1 MVDWGSTTDHGF
13 DLLRSV
19 KKQYRPWR
27 PEQPFLLPPSP
38 MEWLPQGHLAYFI
51 LEVVAELNL
60 GGLEEKIQ
68 RKDWRGTRP
77 YSPRM
82 MTALLL
88 YGYAAGVFSSR
99 KIERSTYEDVALR
112 VLAGGE
118 HPHFTTIN
126 EFRREHGPEL
136 SALFV
141 QVLQLCRRAGL
152 RTVGHVSLDGTKV
165 GANASKHKAMSYGRM
180 KDEEKPLLGEVEQLL
195 ASADQVDAE
204 EDAWYGRG
212 QRPEDLPEELR
223 RRDTRLTK
231 IHEARLA
238 LEKEAAEARAAELLE
253 KAAGQRKKAETSTD
267 PVERKRAATRASQS
281 EQQAAELTG
290 HDDDDVG
297 SSPTA
302 LPKHRVPST
311 ENGEPTS
318 KAQRNF
324 TDPDSRI
331 MIRNGVFMQA
341 YNAQAVVSESQLI
354 VAHGVT
360 NQPPD
365 QHNLIP
371 MMERVRDNCG
381 RLPDVLSA
389 DAGFTSEDNIRY
401 CESNQLD
408 AYIAVGRKD
417 DDTRLGR
424 LPMTS
429 ARQAR
434 WDMREK
440 LKTALGRELYA
451 RRKTIVEPVFGQIK
465 CAMRFARFSLRGL
478 GKVGSEWGIVCICH
492 NLLKLFRSVGS
503 LAYLPATG

>member
-1 MVDWGSTTDHGF
+1 
-13 DLLRSV
+13 V
-19 KKQYRPWR
+19 KKQYRPWT
-27 PEQPFLLPPSP
+27 PEQAFLLPPSP

-51 LEVVAELNL
+51 LEVVAELSL
-60 GGLEEKIQ
+60 SGLEEKIQ

-88 YGYAAGVFSSR
+88 YGYAVGVFSSR
-99 KIERSTYEDVALR
+99 KIERSTYEDVAFR
-112 VLAGGE
+112 VLSGGE

-180 KDEEKPLLGEVEQLL
+180 KDEEKRLLGEVEQLL

-223 RRDTRLTK
+223 RRDTRLAK
-231 IHEARLA
+231 IHEAKLA
-238 LEKEAAEARAAELLE
+238 LEKEASEARAAELLE
-253 KAAGQRKKAETSTD
+253 HAKKQRQQAETSTD
-267 PVERKRAATRASQS
+267 PVERKRAATRASKS
-281 EQQAAELTG
+281 EQKAAELTG
-290 HDDDDVG
+290 RDDDHDDDAG
-297 SSPTA
+297 ASPTTE

-311 ENGEPTS
+311 DDGEPTS

-331 MIRNGVFMQA
+331 MVRNGVFMQA
-341 YNAQAVVSESQLI
+341 YNAQAVVSESQII
-354 VAHGVT
+354 VAHAVT

-389 DAGFTSEDNIRY
+389 DAGFICEDNIRY
-401 CESNQLD
+401 CERNELD

-417 DDTRLGR
+417 DDVRAGR
-424 LPMTS
+424 LPMS
-429 ARQAR
+429 PARQAR

-440 LKTALGRELYA
+440 LKSALGRELYA

-465 CAMRFARFSLRGL
+465 CAMPFARFSLRGL
-478 GKVGSEWGIVCICH
+478 AKVGSEWGIVCCCH

-503 LAYLPATG
+503 LADLPASG